1 MPFLRKRLNLI
12 RENIDDKFQNENNIP
27 GIDNRL
33 PANMISLKPDCSSID
48 AAVTS
53 NQPRD
58 WLLHPTGYV
67 FQFDAQKNQRKNEYA
82 ESKKVRSVKK
92 EKNNS

>member
-67 FQFDAQKNQRKNEYA
+67 FQFDAQKKSAKKQICGKQKSEISEKRK
-82 ESKKVRSVKK
+82 K
-92 EKNNS
+92 